1 MQSIAEI
8 ESEIVEEF
16 ELFDDPMDRYQYIID
31 LGNKM
36 VDLPEQFKTES
47 NLVKGCQSQVW
58 LQSDFEGGK
67 MHFQADSNTVITK
80 GIIALL
86 VRVFDQQNASD
97 IVSAKLDFIDRI
109 QLREHLSSQR
119 SNGLSA
125 MIMRMQQEAKSHL

>member
-36 VDLPEQFKTES
+36 ADLPEQFKTES